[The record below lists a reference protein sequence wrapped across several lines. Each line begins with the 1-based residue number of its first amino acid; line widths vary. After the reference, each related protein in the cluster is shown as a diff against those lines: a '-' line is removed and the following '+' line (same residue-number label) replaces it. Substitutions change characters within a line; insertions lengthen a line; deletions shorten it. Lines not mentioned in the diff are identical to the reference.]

1 MNQPEYMDRKYFG
14 QIKLGL
20 IQRGLTIPTL
30 MHGLSEVSRGLC
42 SAEPGEEITLAL
54 AEDFIV
60 KTTLNP
66 SEKDGPK
73 LISQQDRLRLIMEEG
88 ETDVGIIPVPDFL
101 KQQLKRRTPV
111 SENICLDGY
120 CFNVFLRAIGKG
132 RELSMPIEAVLGV
145 IQAAFE
151 EGAADLIQLNMD
163 YSNDDD
169 RGFQRLAPLVEAIKK
184 RFNTFV
190 ALKGFPPLN
199 KNTIDCVYAS
209 GFDIVNFPLGGF
221 FGTAKSKK
229 IMAAEKTYE
238 ALEYAS
244 SVFSPGTVLTDLIMS
259 AGSQDKFKEG
269 IDRLINS
276 GIIPLILLQRDSMKG
291 NSSYPNLVE
300 LAEHMDQAI
309 QRNNLPLKWLYPAC
323 RFLSPLDTRFFTE
336 DPLKARLAVKPV
348 YRSGLGRR
356 TSAGFAAIRRKLR
369 IRNVS
374 DSFESAGL

>member
-1 MNQPEYMDRKYFG
+1 MDKKYYG

-30 MHGLSEVSRGLC
+30 LQGLSEVSRGLC
-42 SAEPGEEITLAL
+42 SAEPGEEVTLAL

-66 SEKDGPK
+66 PEKDGPK
-73 LISQQDRLRLIMEEG
+73 IISQQDRLRLYMEEG
-88 ETDVGIIPVPDFL
+88 ETDVSIIPVPEFL

-120 CFNVFLRAIGKG
+120 CFNVFLRAIGRGKK
-132 RELSMPIEAVLGV
+132 LSMPIEAILSV
-145 IQAAFE
+145 IQATFE
-151 EGAADLIQLNMD
+151 EGTADLVQLNMD

-190 ALKGFPPLN
+190 ALKGFPPLD
-199 KNTIDCVYAS
+199 KNTIDHVYAS

-221 FGTAKSKK
+221 YGTVKSKK
-229 IMAAEKTYE
+229 IMGAEKIYE

-244 SVFSPGTVLTDLIMS
+244 SVFSPGTVWTDLNLS
-259 AGSQDKFKEG
+259 PGSQDRLKEG
-269 IDRLINS
+269 IDRLTDS
-276 GIIPLILLQRDSMKG
+276 GIIPLILLQRDSVTET
-291 NSSYPNLVE
+291 SSYPNLVE
-300 LAEHMDQAI
+300 LAEHMDQGI
-309 QRNNLPLKWLYPAC
+309 QRNGLPLKWLYPAC

-336 DPLKARLAVKPV
+336 DSLKARLAVTPV
-348 YRSGLGRR
+348 YRSGLGKR

>member
-1 MNQPEYMDRKYFG
+1 MDKKYFG

-20 IQRGLTIPTL
+20 IQRGLTIPPL
-30 MHGLSEVSRGLC
+30 LKGLEEVSSGLC
-42 SAEPGEEITLAL
+42 SGNPGEEITLAL
-54 AEDFIV
+54 SEDFIV
-60 KTTLNP
+60 KTSLNP
-66 SEKDGPK
+66 PDKNGPK
-73 LISQQDRLRLIMEEG
+73 LIAQEDRLRLYMEEG
-88 ETDVGIIPVPDFL
+88 ETDVSIIPVPEFL
-101 KQQLKRRTPV
+101 KQQLKKRTPV

-120 CFNVFLRAIGKG
+120 CFNIFLRSFGKG
-132 RELSMPIEAVLGV
+132 KKLSMPIDVILSV

-163 YSNDDD
+163 YSNEDD
-169 RGFQRLAPLVEAIKK
+169 RGFQRLAPLVESIKK

-199 KNTIDCVYAS
+199 KNTLDHVYAS

-221 FGTAKSKK
+221 YGTVKSKK
-229 IMAAEKTYE
+229 IMGTEKIYE

-244 SVFSPGTVLTDLIMS
+244 SVFSPGTVWTDLILS
-259 AGSQDKFKEG
+259 PGSQDKFKDV
-269 IDRLINS
+269 IDRLTDS
-276 GIIPLILLQRDSMKG
+276 GTIPLIHMQRDSVTEP
-291 NSSYPNLVE
+291 SSYPNLVK
-300 LAEHMDQAI
+300 LADHMDQAN
-309 QRNNLPLKWLYPAC
+309 QRNNIPLKWLYPAC

-336 DPLKARLAVKPV
+336 DPLKARLAVTPV
-348 YRSGLGRR
+348 YRSGLGKR

>member
-1 MNQPEYMDRKYFG
+1 MDKKYFG

-20 IQRGLTIPTL
+20 IQRGLTIPNL
-30 MHGLSEVSRGLC
+30 LLGLPEVSRGLTT
-42 SAEPGEEITLAL
+42 AEPGEEITIAL

-66 SEKDGPK
+66 PDTDGPK
-73 LISQQDRLRLIMEEG
+73 LISHQDRLRLYMEEG
-88 ETDVGIIPVPDFL
+88 ETDVNIIPVPEFL

-132 RELSMPIEAVLGV
+132 KKLSMPIEAILSV

-151 EGAADLIQLNMD
+151 EGSADLVQLNMD

-169 RGFQRLAPLVEAIKK
+169 RGFQRLAPLVKEIKK

-190 ALKGFPPLN
+190 ALKGFPPLD
-199 KNTIDCVYAS
+199 KSSIDHVYAS

-221 FGTAKSKK
+221 YGTSKSKK
-229 IMAAEKTYE
+229 IMGVEKIYE

-244 SVFSPGTVLTDLIMS
+244 SVFSPGTIWTDLIV
-259 AGSQDKFKEG
+259 GQDSQEMFKEG
-269 IDRLINS
+269 IDRLTDS
-276 GIIPLILLQRDSMKG
+276 GIIPLILLQRESK
-291 NSSYPNLVE
+291 NENPSYENLVE
-300 LAEHMDQAI
+300 LAERMDQAV
-309 QRNNLPLKWLYPAC
+309 QRNGLPLKWLYPAC

-336 DPLKARLAVKPV
+336 DPLKARLAVTPV
-348 YRSGLGRR
+348 YRSGLGKR

>member
-1 MNQPEYMDRKYFG
+1 MDKKYFG

-20 IQRGLTIPTL
+20 IQRGVTIPTML
-30 MHGLSEVSRGLC
+30 QGLAEVSRGLC

-60 KTTLNP
+60 KTFLNP
-66 SEKDGPK
+66 PDKDGPK
-73 LISQQDRLRLIMEEG
+73 LISQQDQLRLLMEEG
-88 ETDVGIIPVPDFL
+88 EADVSIISVPEFL
-101 KQQLKRRTPV
+101 KQQLKKRTPV

-120 CFNVFLRAIGKG
+120 CFNVFLRAMGRGKK
-132 RELSMPIEAVLGV
+132 LSMPIEATLSV

-151 EGAADLIQLNMD
+151 EGAADLVQLNMD

-169 RGFQRLAPLVEAIKK
+169 RGFPRLAPLVEAIKK

-190 ALKGFPPLN
+190 ALKGFPPAD
-199 KNTIDCVYAS
+199 KRIIDLVYAS

-221 FGTAKSKK
+221 YGTVKSKK
-229 IMAAEKTYE
+229 IMGAEKIYE

-244 SVFSPGTVLTDLIMS
+244 SVFSPGTVWTDLAMS
-259 AGSQDKFKEG
+259 PGSQGRFKEG
-269 IDRLINS
+269 IDRLTDS
-276 GIIPLILLQRDSMKG
+276 GIIPLILLQRDSVAEG
-291 NSSYPNLVE
+291 STYQNLVE
-300 LAEHMDQAI
+300 LADHMDQAI
-309 QRNNLPLKWLYPAC
+309 QRNGLPLKWLYPAC

-336 DPLKARLAVKPV
+336 DPLKARLAVTPV
-348 YRSGLGRR
+348 YRSGVGKRA
-356 TSAGFAAIRRKLR
+356 SAGFAALRRKLR